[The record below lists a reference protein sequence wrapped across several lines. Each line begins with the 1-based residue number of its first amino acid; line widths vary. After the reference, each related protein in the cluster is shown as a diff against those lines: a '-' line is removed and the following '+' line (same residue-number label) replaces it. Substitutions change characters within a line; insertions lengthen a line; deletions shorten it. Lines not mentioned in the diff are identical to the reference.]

1 MLEKGST
8 SNPTGNL
15 IVYCKVI
22 GENPFQS
29 GCDIIA
35 SNVVVS
41 FLKVNESLPVVTFPP
56 VSYPAMEDLQKALAK
71 NIDTYDIAK
80 LPDFIMPEDTERGNR
95 YLQERMEQYNSF
107 VLRYVELCKNK
118 DKGEMKYIPAD
129 DLNQSMNILMEAS
142 LQYRNS
148 DGLAREMAKHKIEN
162 LTSEISVKNP
172 EFDLEN
178 YKNAIYTY
186 QGPMGDELASLYVK
200 KFKAIR
206 FEEYEEASQLKRK
219 ILDLEANIH

>member
-15 IVYCKVI
+15 ILYCKVI

-56 VSYPAMEDLQKALAK
+56 VSYPVLEDLQKALAK

-80 LPDFIMPEDTERGNR
+80 LPDFIMPEDTERGNK
-95 YLQERMEQYNSF
+95 YLQERMEQYNNF
-107 VLRYVELCKNK
+107 VLRYVEFCKNK
-118 DKGEMKYIPAD
+118 DKGEINYSKGD
-129 DLNQSMNILMEAS
+129 DLNQSLNILMEAS
-142 LQYRNS
+142 IDYRNS
-148 DGLAREMAKHKIEN
+148 KDLAKEIAKDKIEK
-162 LTSEISVKNP
+162 LIQEISNKNP

-178 YKNAIYTY
+178 YKNAIYTFN
-186 QGPMGDELASLYVK
+186 GPIGEELASLYVK
-200 KFKAIR
+200 KLKTIR
-206 FEEYEEASQLKRK
+206 FEEYEEASLLKRK
-219 ILDLEANIH
+219 ILDLEANSF

>member
-15 IVYCKVI
+15 IVYCRVI

-56 VSYPAMEDLQKALAK
+56 VSYPGMEDLQKALAK

-80 LPDFIMPEDTERGNR
+80 LPDFIMPEDAERSNR

-107 VLRYVELCKNK
+107 VLKYVELCKNK
-118 DKGEMKYIPAD
+118 DKDYKFITPD
-129 DLNQSMNILMEAS
+129 DLNQTMNILMEAS

-148 DGLAREMAKHKIEN
+148 EGLAREMAKLKIER
-162 LTSEISVKNP
+162 LTHEISLKNP

-178 YKNAIYTY
+178 YKNVIYTY
-186 QGPMGDELASLYVK
+186 QGAKGEELASLYVK

-206 FEEYEEASQLKRK
+206 FEEYEVASQLKRK
-219 ILDLEANIH
+219 ILDLETNHS

>member
-15 IVYCKVI
+15 ILYCKVI

-56 VSYPAMEDLQKALAK
+56 VSYPVLEDLQNALAK
-71 NIDTYDIAK
+71 NIDMYDIAK
-80 LPDFIMPEDTERGNR
+80 LPDFIMPEDTERGNK
-95 YLQERMEQYNSF
+95 YLQERMEQYNNF
-107 VLRYVELCKNK
+107 VLRYVEFCKNK
-118 DKGEMKYIPAD
+118 DKGEIKYSKGD
-129 DLNQSMNILMEAS
+129 DLNQSLNILMEAS
-142 LQYRNS
+142 IDYRNS
-148 DGLAREMAKHKIEN
+148 KDLAKEIAKDKIEK
-162 LTSEISVKNP
+162 LIQEISTKNP

-178 YKNAIYTY
+178 YKNAIYTFN
-186 QGPMGDELASLYVK
+186 GPVGEELASLYVK

-206 FEEYEEASQLKRK
+206 FEEYEEASLLKRK
-219 ILDLEANIH
+219 ILDLEANSF